1 MLTIFFL
8 YSELGSDGSE
18 YEQLSTPEDSEEADD
33 DHDFDVDGMLL
44 YAYSNIR
51 CQLLAAM
58 HDRSS

>member
-1 MLTIFFL
+1 MLTVFFL

-44 YAYSNIR
+44 CALQQHMLSATGSYA
-51 CQLLAAM
+51 LP
-58 HDRSS
+58 